1 MPAYAPAPSCSHTFT
16 HTHTYTQIHTHTHTP
31 GIDTKDGP
39 GLKVFQRQTKWAGK
53 DAVVV
58 GMDGKYNNI
67 KEMTKVEAAFADAST
82 KSAVSF
88 LCIYIATDIS
98 WYIDVDTHLH
108 TYIHAC
114 MHTYIH
120 ARRRFHKR
128 RQSVS
133 LSAFRV
139 RSWCRFRF
147 SGGIWQS

>member
-1 MPAYAPAPSCSHTFT
+1 MFTHVHTHIHTHTFT
-16 HTHTYTQIHTHTHTP
+16 HTHTHTHTHTP

-108 TYIHAC
+108 TYIHTC
-114 MHTYIH
+114 MHAYIH
-120 ARRRFHKR
+120 TCTPTLPQTSAV
-128 RQSVS
+128 SVAVS
-133 LSAFRV
+133 V
-139 RSWCRFRF
+139 
-147 SGGIWQS
+147 